1 MKNFKRYTVTAA
13 LPYAN
18 GGIHL
23 GHLAGAYIPA
33 DIYVRYRRLK
43 GDNVLYICG
52 SDEHGVP
59 ITLGARKEG
68 ITPQQFVDK
77 YNRLMKESFERFGI
91 SFDNYSRTSA
101 KIHYKTAQD
110 FFTVLYNKGVF
121 TEETSQQY
129 YDEKEKIF
137 LADRYII
144 GTC

>member
-1 MKNFKRYTVTAA
+1 MSSTKRYTVTAA

-33 DIYVRYRRLK
+33 DIYVRYRRLRE
-43 GDNVLYICG
+43 DDILFICG

-77 YNRLMKESFERFGI
+77 YHELMKNSFSRLGI
-91 SFDNYSRTSA
+91 SFDIYSRTSK
-101 KIHYKTAQD
+101 KIHHETSQEFFLDLYKKNE
-110 FFTVLYNKGVF
+110 FV
-121 TEETSQQY
+121 EETSNQY
-129 YDEKEKIF
+129 YDEQEKMF
-137 LADRYII
+137 LADRYIQ
-144 GTC
+144 GT